1 MGAGIVGWE
10 IVTSAVTD
18 SSDKTVTVTCAGVG
32 NSILGGGYRV
42 QAGSSSDLAKVSVVQ
57 NYPSGATTWT
67 VQAVETAAISGD
79 WTLTVYGSCGV
90 A

>member
-10 IVTSAVTD
+10 VVTTTVTN
-18 SSDKTVTVTCAGVG
+18 SNDKTVTAVCAAPG

-42 QAGSSSDLAKVSVVQ
+42 QAGSSSDLAKISVVA
-57 NYPSGATTWT
+57 NFPSGVTSWS
-67 VQAVETAAISGD
+67 VQAVESAAISGN
-79 WTLTVYGSCGV
+79 WSLTVYGACGV